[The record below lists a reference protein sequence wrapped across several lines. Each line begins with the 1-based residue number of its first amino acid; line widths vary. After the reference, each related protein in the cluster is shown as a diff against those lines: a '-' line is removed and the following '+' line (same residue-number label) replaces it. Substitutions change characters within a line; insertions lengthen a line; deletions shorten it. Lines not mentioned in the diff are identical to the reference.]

1 MDSRRRHR
9 DSLHLWNWR
18 QKRTQK
24 SNKRTE
30 RQTDTTRPDHW
41 QYNLGRH
48 PELTHVAVKTWNWID
63 EFCLICLLVLIS
75 INFIT
80 VLLYLSL
87 LPSIYETQSIHME
100 CKKNVLFLL
109 RKKKKLAPALFV
121 NDFLFSESN
130 NLPKVTT
137 SRKKRPPKAANSES
151 NEGRYYRNS
160 TVVNET

>member
-100 CKKNVLFLL
+100 CKKMLFFFYFE
-109 RKKKKLAPALFV
+109 RKKSSRQLY
-121 NDFLFSESN
+121 LFSESN
-130 NLPKVTT
+130 DLPKVTT